1 LSSLERGVDLVRD
14 AGMYD
19 DPLPSSIGLH
29 REFWNWREAFP
40 GEPFWVHFQT
50 IDVHGPGWFRQSPRF
65 SGLYLDPGGRA
76 EYVEWRDRVG
86 FWGALD
92 RFDETG
98 VDPLEFYDRTQR
110 LYSEAMAQQDHEIGV
125 LVERLKSSGAS
136 DNTLIVIAADHGEHE
151 SGLVMLEPFPPLGQ
165 HTHLR
170 PEHTR
175 VPMIFV
181 WPGRIPGGQ
190 RITQLVSM
198 IDLLP
203 TVLDL
208 AGLPQPDV
216 RQGQSLAPLMLG
228 TEGWEARP
236 VILDEFYVDAITGVR
251 RGWIEVVDGRWGASL
266 EINPHIEFTWRTR
279 GEYVTAQR
287 GERPGPL
294 LLYDLWNDP
303 HALRSVHEERPDLVD
318 KYTAFLE
325 AQWEAHQSLA
335 LLFSRPQEGPG
346 LTTEQL
352 ETLRT
357 LGYIRCDGIDV
368 GTEGRVRLT

>member
-1 LSSLERGVDLVRD
+1 
-14 AGMYD
+14 
-19 DPLPSSIGLH
+19 
-29 REFWNWREAFP
+29 
-40 GEPFWVHFQT
+40 
-50 IDVHGPGWFRQSPRF
+50 
-65 SGLYLDPGGRA
+65 
-76 EYVEWRDRVG
+76 
-86 FWGALD
+86 
-92 RFDETG
+92 
-98 VDPLEFYDRTQR
+98 
-110 LYSEAMAQQDHEIGV
+110 
-125 LVERLKSSGAS
+125 
-136 DNTLIVIAADHGEHE
+136 
-151 SGLVMLEPFPPLGQ
+151 
-165 HTHLR
+165 
-170 PEHTR
+170 
-175 VPMIFV
+175 MIFV

-357 LGYIRCDGIDV
+357 LGYIR
-368 GTEGRVRLT
+368 